1 MLNPGRRMVCE
12 VSYMQF
18 VDDKVAEL
26 LLGLRNIAPVEGVL
40 DHSCMVGMVPADPPG
55 PLTGN
60 SLGVRVEKNIVFVE

>member
-1 MLNPGRRMVCE
+1 MLNTGRRMM
-12 VSYMQF
+12 SKITYMQF